1 MSYFDNAD
9 KELKVDSMFKRS
21 QGKKKLSTINYKER
35 VFVLTPKQLQ
45 YYEGTP
51 QVSWLHDLLVIGFS
65 RYCIVYCIY
74 GFIKLN
80 TLLITSL
87 FIISNMISF
96 NLFYLSTHL
105 LFKVYWKWETAY
117 WRFSHHFVDLNWF
130 STLLFKAITYTF
142 HCITN

>member
-51 QVSWLHDLLVIGFS
+51 QVS
-65 RYCIVYCIY
+65 
-74 GFIKLN
+74 
-80 TLLITSL
+80 
-87 FIISNMISF
+87 
-96 NLFYLSTHL
+96 
-105 LFKVYWKWETAY
+105 
-117 WRFSHHFVDLNWF
+117 
-130 STLLFKAITYTF
+130 
-142 HCITN
+142 